1 MKLED
6 HPTVKWYQ
14 EQAQAGV
21 ESVASKVEAEWVK
34 QVILD
39 VGADDVG
46 IVEIDRAELADQRD
60 DMLRAYPK
68 AKALISMVVRLN
80 PENVRSLSRS
90 ASDLEFINGFDAVDN
105 CARKVIGALRE
116 KGIGA
121 MSTASGFPMDLYLWP
136 GKMWPVS
143 HKSVAEAAGMGLM
156 GRHRIVIHPRFGSFI
171 ALGTILM
178 DREVTAYDRPIDF
191 NPCIECGLCTAVCP
205 VGAIGK
211 DGDFNFANCITHN
224 YRDRFGGFSD
234 WVELIAGSKGA
245 LDYRKKVSD
254 PETVG
259 MWQSLCSGISNK
271 SSYCLAVCPA
281 GEELIGPYLDD
292 RKSYMASV
300 VKPLQ
305 ERLETVFVVP
315 GSDAEVHVN
324 RRFPH
329 KTIKQVGNGLRAK
342 SAESFLESLPLLF
355 QKEQSEGLDAT
366 YHFTFTG
373 AEEAKGTVVIQ
384 EKTLEVKEGHV
395 GSPNLRLRADSETWV
410 KFLAK
415 EANMVWAMVRGKIR
429 IKGSPA
435 LLKAFARCF
444 PS

>member
-14 EQAQAGV
+14 ERSQAGV
-21 ESVASKVEAEWVK
+21 ESMASKVEAEWVK
-34 QVILD
+34 QVVLD
-39 VGADDVG
+39 AGADDVG

-68 AKALISMVVRLN
+68 ARALISMVVRLN

-90 ASDLEFINGFDAVDN
+90 ASDLEFSDGFDAVND
-105 CARKVIGALRE
+105 CAREVIGRLRE

-121 MSTASGFPMDLYLWP
+121 MNTASGFPMDLDLWP

-156 GRHRIVIHPRFGSFI
+156 GRHRIVIHPRLGSFI

-178 DREVTAYDRPIDF
+178 DQEVTAYDRPIDF

-211 DGDFNFANCITHN
+211 DGDFNFANCMTHN
-224 YRDRFGGFSD
+224 YRDRLGGFSD
-234 WVELIAGSKGA
+234 WVELIVSSKGA

-254 PETVG
+254 PETVC
-259 MWQSLCSGISNK
+259 MWQSLCSGGSNK

-315 GSDAEVHVN
+315 GSDAEIHVN

-329 KTIKQVGNGLRAK
+329 KTIKEVGNGLRAK
-342 SAESFLESLPLLF
+342 SARSFLESLPLLF

-373 AEEAKGTVVIQ
+373 AEEAKGTVVIK

>member
-14 EQAQAGV
+14 EQSQAGV
-21 ESVASKVEAEWVK
+21 ESVPSKIEAEWLKGVA
-34 QVILD
+34 LEA
-39 VGADDVG
+39 GAQDVG
-46 IVEIDRAELADQRD
+46 IVEIDRAEVADQRD
-60 DMLRAYPK
+60 DMFRIYPRTRA
-68 AKALISMVVRLN
+68 LMSVVVRLN
-80 PENVRSLSRS
+80 PENVRSVSRS
-90 ASDLEFINGFDAVDN
+90 ASDLEFILGFEAVNN
-105 CARKVIGALRE
+105 CARKIIGTLRE

-121 MSTASGFPMDLYLWP
+121 MNTASGFPMDLDLWP

-178 DREVTAYDRPIDF
+178 DREVTAYDRPLDF

-211 DGDFNFANCITHN
+211 DGDFNFANCMTHN
-224 YRDRFGGFSD
+224 YRDRLGGFSD
-234 WVELIAGSKGA
+234 WVEMIASSKGA

-254 PETVG
+254 PETVC
-259 MWQSLCSGISNK
+259 MWQSLCYGISNK

-292 RKSYMASV
+292 RKGYMASV

-305 ERLETVFVVP
+305 ERRETVFVVP
-315 GSDAEVHVN
+315 GSDAEAHVP

-329 KTIKQVGNGLRAK
+329 KSVKRVGNGLRAN
-342 SAESFLESLPLLF
+342 SAWSFLESLPLLF
-355 QKEQSEGLDAT
+355 QKEQSEGLNAT

-373 AEEAKGTVVIQ
+373 AEDAKGTVSIQ
-384 EKTLEVKEGHV
+384 EKTLEVKEGLV
-395 GSPNLRLRADSETWV
+395 GTPNLRVKADSETWV

-415 EANMVWAMVRGKIR
+415 ERNMVWAMVRGKIR

>member
-1 MKLED
+1 MNLEN

-14 EQAQAGV
+14 EQSKV
-21 ESVASKVEAEWVK
+21 EQDKGPSKVEAEWVK
-34 QVILD
+34 EVVLD
-39 VGADDVG
+39 AGADDVG
-46 IVEIDRAELADQRD
+46 VVEIDRPELADQREEL
-60 DMLRAYPK
+60 LRVFPK
-68 AKALISMVVRLN
+68 TKALISIVVRLN
-80 PENVRSLSRS
+80 PENVRSVSRS
-90 ASDLEFINGFDAVDN
+90 ASDLEFIHCFDAVN
-105 CARKVIGALRE
+105 TCAHNIIGTLRE
-116 KGIGA
+116 KGVGA
-121 MSTASGFPMDLYLWP
+121 MNTASGFPMDLDLWP

-143 HKSVAEAAGMGLM
+143 HKSVAEAGGMGLM

-178 DREVTAYDRPIDF
+178 NREVTAYDHPLDF

-211 DGDFNFANCITHN
+211 DGEFNFVNCMTHN
-224 YRDRFGGFSD
+224 YRDRLGGFSD
-234 WVELIAGSKGA
+234 WVELIASSKGA

-254 PETVG
+254 PETVC
-259 MWQSLCSGISNK
+259 MWQSLCYGISNK

-281 GEELIGPYLDD
+281 GEDLIGPYLDD
-292 RKSYMASV
+292 RKGYMASV

-305 ERLETVFVVP
+305 ERRETVFVVP
-315 GSDAEVHVN
+315 GSDAEAHVAW
-324 RRFPH
+324 RFPH
-329 KTIKQVGNGLRAK
+329 KAIKRVGNGLRAN
-342 SAESFLESLPLLF
+342 SAKGFLESLPLLF

-373 AEEAKGTVVIQ
+373 AEDAKGTVVIQ
-384 EKTLEVKEGHV
+384 DKTLEVKKGHE
-395 GSPNLRLRADSETWV
+395 GSPNLRLKADSETWV
-410 KFLAK
+410 RFLAK
-415 EANMVWAMVRGKIR
+415 ETNMMWAMVRGKIR